1 MPPTMLDRWKRDL
14 AEALEA
20 LDELRGKPVELE
32 NVEAVA
38 AWEGR
43 AAEARLKIE
52 EEEERGLFRLGSLPA
67 RGELRAK
74 TMCAALVDC
83 GRCWQQCHRD

>member
-52 EEEERGLFRLGSLPA
+52 EEEERLRNAGSS
-67 RGELRAK
+67 
-74 TMCAALVDC
+74 
-83 GRCWQQCHRD
+83 